1 MSKMQG
7 MRRALVTG
15 ATGLLGSHLAKELV
29 SRGIEVVALVK
40 EREPHSIFESEHL
53 EEKIDVID
61 GKLEDIAALEH
72 AIVDT
77 KVDTVFHL
85 AAQALVEEGVK
96 DPLGTFEANI
106 RGTYNLLEVCRN
118 TKAVERIVAAS
129 SDKAY
134 GTSPT
139 LPYTEDMPLRGEHPY
154 DVSKSCMDL
163 LCQAYAHTYNL
174 PLCVVRCGNI
184 YGPGD
189 VHFSRLI
196 PGIVR
201 HIVEGKQP
209 EIRSDG
215 TFIRDYLYVEDV
227 VDGYLKV
234 AEAMDRLDVR
244 GQVFNLGPNK
254 PFTVIEVVNM
264 ILSVMGKKDL
274 GLVIQN
280 RVKDEIHDQYLSG
293 AKAEKLLG
301 WKPKHSLEE
310 GLKKTIPWYET
321 LLRV

>member
-1 MSKMQG
+1 M
-7 MRRALVTG
+7 MRKVLVTG
-15 ATGLLGSHLAKELV
+15 ATGLLGSHLTKELLKQNLEV
-29 SRGIEVVALVK
+29 FVLMKEIEPQSVFEEEEMK
-40 EREPHSIFESEHL
+40 E
-53 EEKIDVID
+53 KVTVID
-61 GKLEDIAALEH
+61 GVLEDIDALER
-72 AIVDT
+72 AIKDT

-85 AAQALVEEGVK
+85 AAQALVEEGVR
-96 DPLGTFEANI
+96 DPLGTFESNI
-106 RGTYNLLEVCRN
+106 RGTYNLLEICRN
-118 TKAVERIVAAS
+118 TKTVERILAAS

-163 LCQAYAHTYNL
+163 LCQAYVHTYDL
-174 PLCVVRCGNI
+174 PLCVLRCGNI

-196 PGIVR
+196 PGTVR
-201 HIVEGKQP
+201 NILEGKKP

-215 TFIRDYLYVEDV
+215 TFVRDYLFVEDI

-234 AEAMDRLDVR
+234 AEVMDRDDVR

-254 PFTVIEVVNM
+254 PLTVIEVVEM
-264 ILSVMGKKDL
+264 ILAVMGKKDL
-274 GLVIQN
+274 GYTIQD

-293 AKAEKLLG
+293 EKAHRLLG

-310 GLKKTIPWYET
+310 GLQKTIPWYEN
-321 LLRV
+321 LLP

>member
-106 RGTYNLLEVCRN
+106 RGTYNLLEVCRKN
-118 TKAVERIVAAS
+118 PGVERIVAAS

-163 LCQAYAHTYNL
+163 LCQAYVHTYNL
-174 PLCVVRCGNI
+174 PLCLIRCGNI

-189 VHFSRLI
+189 IHFSRLI
-196 PGIVR
+196 PGTMRSILA
-201 HIVEGKQP
+201 GKKP
-209 EIRSDG
+209 EIRRDG
-215 TFIRDYLYVEDV
+215 TFVRDYLFVEVV
-227 VDGYLKV
+227 VDVYLK
-234 AEAMDRLDVR
+234 AA
-244 GQVFNLGPNK
+244 GALGG
-254 PFTVIEVVNM
+254 EVVCGRGCNF
-264 ILSVMGKKDL
+264 
-274 GLVIQN
+274 
-280 RVKDEIHDQYLSG
+280 G
-293 AKAEKLLG
+293 A
-301 WKPKHSLEE
+301 
-310 GLKKTIPWYET
+310 
-321 LLRV
+321 